1 MKRAILVLGVAVLA
15 SGCVS
20 TNLGK
25 SRYPEAP
32 TGFVARDQYPVGF
45 DAAWRAIGAVL
56 DQERIPIIQSDR
68 TDGRLTTEY
77 INGETKMLI
86 GILGA
91 AGVTTR
97 YRYIIT
103 VSRLSQGASGVK
115 VFATLESSEDGQG
128 QWLNVTRKRPKE
140 VAGIE
145 SWLLHKIDQR
155 LARS

>member
-1 MKRAILVLGVAVLA
+1 MKGMFLA
-15 SGCVS
+15 ATMAALLSGCVS

-25 SRYPEAP
+25 VRYPEAP
-32 TGFVARDQYPVGF
+32 VGFVAKDQYPVSF
-45 DAAWRAIGAVL
+45 ETAWQAIGTVL

-91 AGVTTR
+91 AGTTTR
-97 YRYIIT
+97 YRYSIT
-103 VSRLSQGASGVK
+103 VSRLGKGASGIK

-128 QWLNVTRKRPKE
+128 QWLNVTRKRPNE
-140 VAGIE
+140 VAAIE
-145 SWLLHKIDQR
+145 GWLLHKIDQR
-155 LARS
+155 LAGG